1 MTEADKAKNLSF
13 CPVLNEMVSTGRTAD
28 RDGAAV
34 APQGLSTV
42 NNLVVLHNLH
52 RELKSAATLEIGL
65 AYGASALVFAQDHK
79 DFGALPAGQHVAIDP
94 FQDHLNHAGLAAIER
109 AGLSGYVRHVIAF
122 SDRALPAL
130 LDEGRR
136 FGMIY
141 IDGSHLFE
149 DVFIDCHYAAQLL
162 DEGGVMVLDDSTDT
176 HVAKAL
182 RFVRRN
188 MSHLLTELD
197 VAPYR
202 ADAGQP
208 LRYKAARA
216 LGRAQLTAFRKT
228 GSERRPYDAKLASF

>member
-1 MTEADKAKNLSF
+1 MAEAGKTRDLSF
-13 CPVLNEMVSTGRTAD
+13 SPILNEMVSTGRTVD
-28 RDGAAV
+28 RDGNV
-34 APQGLSTV
+34 VTPQGLSTV

-79 DFGALPAGQHVAIDP
+79 DFGTAPAAQHVAIDP
-94 FQDHLNHAGLAAIER
+94 FQHHLNHAGLAAIER

-130 LDEGRR
+130 LEEGRR

-162 DEGGVMVLDDSTDT
+162 EEGGVMVLDDSSDL
-176 HVAKAL
+176 HVAKAI

-188 MSHLLTELD
+188 MQHLLTELD
-197 VAPYR
+197 VSPYR
-202 ADAGQP
+202 ADGGRP
-208 LRYKAARA
+208 VRYRAARA
-216 LGRAQLTAFRKT
+216 LGRVQLTAFRKT
-228 GSERRPYDAKLASF
+228 GSDRRAYDAKLASF